1 MRVGKTTVDPTW
13 TPEQARRLDVVMR
26 AIVDALSGLT
36 VADNVAGKTFVFTW
50 NTDLA
55 PLAFEWAVG
64 SKVAAPRF
72 VAALKATAADGTIVS
87 LPPVTWAYLGG
98 MVQVSA
104 IGSLASSTDYEVELL
119 MVEG

>member
-1 MRVGKTTVDPTW
+1 MRADKTTIDPVW
-13 TPEQARRLDVVMR
+13 TPEQARRLDNVLR
-26 AIVDALSGLT
+26 AIVDAISGLT
-36 VADNVAGKTFVFTW
+36 VADNVAGSTVTFTW

-55 PLAFEWAVG
+55 PLPIEW
-64 SKVAAPRF
+64 SKSGQVAAPRF
-72 VAALKATAADGTIVS
+72 VAVLKATAADGTIVS

-98 MVQVSA
+98 SVQVSA